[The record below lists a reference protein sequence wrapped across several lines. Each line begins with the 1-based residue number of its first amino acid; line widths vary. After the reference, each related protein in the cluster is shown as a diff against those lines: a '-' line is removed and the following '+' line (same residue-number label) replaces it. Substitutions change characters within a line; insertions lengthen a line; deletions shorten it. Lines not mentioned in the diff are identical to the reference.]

1 MVNSVNLGEF
11 NPNVYGCIKKT
22 GLSNGDRVLYSVYD
36 SAGNETEKLSVPK
49 NQVDKFEKSYTTIL
63 ETAPQIKEY
72 VRTHSSNKDI
82 KKRKYLS
89 AFVLANGGFWGCMIP
104 LWLTKNKSSLKQVLA
119 TGFGIFTGLTA
130 GLLASL
136 NIMTPPGT
144 YKFTRAKQE
153 LKLLDI
159 RTIKDK

>member
-22 GLSNGDRVLYSVYD
+22 GLSNGDRVLYSVFD

-89 AFVLANGGFWGCMIP
+89 AFVLANE
-104 LWLTKNKSSLKQVLA
+104 SSLKQVLA